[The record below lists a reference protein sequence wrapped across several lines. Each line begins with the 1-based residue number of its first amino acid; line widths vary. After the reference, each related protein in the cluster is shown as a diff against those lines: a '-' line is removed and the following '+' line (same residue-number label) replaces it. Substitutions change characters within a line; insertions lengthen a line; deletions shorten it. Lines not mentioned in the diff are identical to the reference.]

1 MDFELLPLEQAD
13 IDTFKHD
20 IQEAFQ
26 KGYEDVYGKT
36 ERIILPEK
44 DIDSSLNAVGS
55 VAYKAVVGGEIVG
68 GAVVVIDEK
77 TKHNHLDLLYV
88 KYGIQT
94 KGIGFAIWNAVE
106 KAHPDT
112 KVWETCT
119 PDFEKRNIHF
129 YVNKCGFKIVK
140 FYNEKNPEPDMPD
153 DFIGDGGDGMFVFE
167 KQM

>member
-44 DIDSSLNAVGS
+44 DIDSSMNAVGS
-55 VAYKAVVGGEIVG
+55 VSYKAVVGGEIVG

-77 TKHNHLDLLYV
+77 TNYYFEYLDACADNGLDVFLIE
-88 KYGIQT
+88 YGASDNLTAEIT
-94 KGIGFAIWNAVE
+94 AYCKKNEFACYFA
-106 KAHPDT
+106 KSLALD
-112 KVWETCT
+112 
-119 PDFEKRNIHF
+119 
-129 YVNKCGFKIVK
+129 
-140 FYNEKNPEPDMPD
+140 
-153 DFIGDGGDGMFVFE
+153 
-167 KQM
+167 